1 MNIGIDIR
9 TLAGSV
15 KTGVGEYTVELIL
28 NILQQDKKNN
38 Y

>member
-15 KTGVGEYTVELIL
+15 KTGVGEYT
-28 NILQQDKKNN
+28 
-38 Y
+38 